1 MTKSLRLWPKLK
13 NNLPNIIVFVFL
25 CTMYYVLSTNLG
37 RDALFDWDEGIYAEL
52 GRTLSS
58 GRNLLVPSWNG
69 APWLEKPPGIAWVSA
84 LGIFLAGLPAQAGP
98 TALGARLLMPLF
110 AIYTLYTVYRI
121 GAHLGNWRHGL
132 IAAAVLST
140 FNLFL
145 GRTRALNT
153 DMPLLASVTT
163 TILFLLKN
171 RPAWWVALAVFGGVW
186 FKGLAG
192 LLSLIIALPLFVS
205 KSKKYLLLTSYYLL
219 LFLLPW
225 HLYTYLRYGTE
236 FSTPYFIEQVIR
248 RATAQI
254 EFHFE
259 TRWYY
264 FNYLYQNLGLGVL
277 LVSGFGALT
286 LLLRRQ
292 HLFLLWWV
300 FAPLL
305 IFTLAKTRLFW
316 YILPLYP
323 ALALLVSQAIA
334 SWQNSPK
341 SKGIVSILA
350 LGISLQALL
359 ATSASVELGKS
370 TATIPD
376 RISAASQLKALSH
389 GRLMALVPPSERLSE
404 ALLPEI
410 ARLSSSFRYGGMPS
424 VVFYYQGPV
433 QFFYNVDTFRAA
445 WQEASTP
452 TALVTRDDLDL
463 IPGSFQIVVE
473 TPSYL
478 GIQKGVY
485 ALR

>member
-1 MTKSLRLWPKLK
+1 MTKYLPLWLKQKNKL
-13 NNLPNIIVFVFL
+13 PQIIFGVFL
-25 CTMYYVLSTNLG
+25 VSLSYLLYSNLG

-58 GRNLLVPSWNG
+58 GHNLLVSSWNG

-84 LGIFLAGLPAQAGP
+84 LGIFLAGP

-121 GAHLGNWRHGL
+121 AAHLGDWKHGL
-132 IAAAVLST
+132 IAAGVLAT

-163 TILFLLKN
+163 TILFLLEN

-186 FKGLAG
+186 FKGIAG
-192 LLSLIIALPLFVS
+192 LLSLIIAFPLFLS
-205 KSKKYLLLTSYYLL
+205 KSKHYLLSTISYLL
-219 LFLLPW
+219 IFILPW
-225 HLYTYLRYGTE
+225 HLYVYLRYGTE
-236 FSTPYFIEQVIR
+236 FSTPYFLEQVIR

-264 FNYLYQNLGLGVL
+264 FNYLYENLGLGVL
-277 LVSGFGALT
+277 LVAGFGALT
-286 LLLRRQ
+286 LLFQ
-292 HLFLLWWV
+292 KKHLYLLWWSV
-300 FAPLL
+300 APLV

-316 YILPLYP
+316 YILPIYP
-323 ALALLVSQAIA
+323 ALAILISQAIA
-334 SWQNSPK
+334 TWQNSQK
-341 SKGIVSILA
+341 SRQIVSILA
-350 LGISLQALL
+350 IGICFQAIL
-359 ATSASVELGKS
+359 ATSASVELSKAS
-370 TATIPD
+370 APLPD
-376 RISAASQLKALSH
+376 RVYVASQLGAL
-389 GRLMALVPPSERLSE
+389 GVDRLLVLVPPSERLSE
-404 ALLPEI
+404 ALLPEV

-424 VVFYYQGPV
+424 VVFYYRGIV
-433 QFFYNVDTFRAA
+433 EFFYDVDDFRSV
-445 WQEASTP
+445 WQASASP
-452 TALVTRDDLDL
+452 TALVIRDDLAL
-463 IPGSFQIVVE
+463 VPGPFQTVVE